1 MRCII
6 WHTTD
11 IGEGTDLT
19 EDTEGEGGNVP
30 RKTSSSTITESDNAR
45 YQATAGSFGSR
56 DIGDMGDVAS
66 TLIEGVGNT
75 VESVHRTLTDLYE
88 DNLSEEARQI
98 LDPII
103 DSIPIIGDGRDM
115 MDEYVERKEYLEKTG
130 LSYDDVYDKQ
140 NFNAG
145 ISSNISQ
152 VGRSLRAFASR
163 GKGDIQDVYSQ

>member
-1 MRCII
+1 M
-6 WHTTD
+6 
-11 IGEGTDLT
+11 
-19 EDTEGEGGNVP
+19 P
-30 RKTSSSTITESDNAR
+30 RKTSSSTITESNNDR
-45 YQATAGSFGSR
+45 YQATAGSGSR

-75 VESVHRTLTDLYE
+75 VESAHRTLTDLYE
-88 DNLSEEARQI
+88 DNLSEEARQV

-140 NFNAG
+140 NFNSG

-152 VGRSLRAFASR
+152 VGRSLRAIASR